1 LKLIILFIAAIQDQ
15 RTIFLKLLR
24 QMKPLKVAIFQ
35 YRAVLLFL
43 ACRCYDSRVAAAA
56 AAADRRIN
64 TLTRVVAI
72 FSTTYGK
79 RIGRKRADASAA
91 KRTSDIVMIHAV
103 GKV

>member
-1 LKLIILFIAAIQDQ
+1 MAAIQDQ

-24 QMKPLKVAIFQ
+24 QLKPLKVAIFQ

-56 AAADRRIN
+56 AAAAADSCIN

>member
-1 LKLIILFIAAIQDQ
+1 MTGPETCCTAKRCCGRKHIV
-15 RTIFLKLLR
+15 
-24 QMKPLKVAIFQ
+24 PL
-35 YRAVLLFL
+35 LLFL
-43 ACRCYDSRVAAAA
+43 ACRCYDSCVAAAA
-56 AAADRRIN
+56 AVADRRIN